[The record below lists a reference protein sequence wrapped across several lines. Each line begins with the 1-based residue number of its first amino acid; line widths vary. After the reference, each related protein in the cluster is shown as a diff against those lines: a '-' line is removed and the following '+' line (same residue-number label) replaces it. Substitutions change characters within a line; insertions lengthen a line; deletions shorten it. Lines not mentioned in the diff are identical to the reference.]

1 MSFRPA
7 KPSKQHHTK
16 RAIALYQ
23 NAASRAYTPDDKP
36 MMELI
41 KVRAARTASPL
52 QRDPRKVYERD
63 VLKAALKYLR
73 HHPRVASVERT
84 QSGVFAEGNRTI
96 RVGFVGKLDISGVLK
111 GGRAFEFEAKRPGG
125 KLSVA
130 QANRIVQL
138 QNAGVLSGCFDSV
151 DGLETL
157 MRGA

>member
-1 MSFRPA
+1 MTFRAP
-7 KPSKQHHTK
+7 KPSKRDASLASNAQ
-16 RAIALYQ
+16 IAFL
-23 NAASRAYTPDDKP
+23 PDGKAP
-36 MMELI
+36 PEPF
-41 KVRAARTASPL
+41 KVRAARVSKPL

-73 HHPRVASVERT
+73 HHPKVASVERT
-84 QSGVFAEGNRTI
+84 QSGVFTEGNRTI

-125 KLSVA
+125 KLSIA

-151 DGLETL
+151 DGLIVIME
-157 MRGA
+157 GA

>member
-7 KPSKQHHTK
+7 KPSK
-16 RAIALYQ
+16 RSIALYL
-23 NAASRAYTPDDKP
+23 NAAGKAYAPEGKVP
-36 MMELI
+36 ELI
-41 KVRAARTASPL
+41 KVRAARISSPL

-73 HHPRVASVERT
+73 HHPKVASVERT
-84 QSGVFAEGNRTI
+84 QSGVFTEGNRTI

-125 KLSVA
+125 KLSIA

-151 DGLETL
+151 DGLEML